1 MFKKVL
7 IAEDHE
13 VRNLGVVNALT
24 ELKIDHFDFVSY
36 CDEALQRIKT
46 ADTENQSYDLLITD
60 LSFDQDH
67 FHQNLKSGQELIR
80 EIRNI
85 HPQIKIIVFSIENK
99 PKIID
104 DLFKILSVDGFVSKG
119 RNDGKEL
126 RNTIKKVFRG
136 ETVIPQEILN
146 SIRNTPL
153 KITENDELLL
163 ALLAKGL
170 TQGEIEDHFK
180 QNKFTPNSKSYIEKR
195 LNELREI
202 FNAKNNI
209 ELIVICK
216 DLGII

>member
-1 MFKKVL
+1 MFKKIL

-24 ELKIDHFDFVSY
+24 ELQIHHFDFVSY
-36 CDEALQRIKT
+36 CDEALNKINT
-46 ADTENQSYDLLITD
+46 ADIENKPYDLLITD
-60 LSFDQDH
+60 LSFDKDH
-67 FHQNLKSGQELIR
+67 FQQNLKSGQELIR
-80 EIRNI
+80 EVRNI
-85 HPQIKIIVFSIENK
+85 HPQIKIIAFSIENK

-104 DLFKILSVDGFVSKG
+104 DLFKIYGIDGFVGKG

-126 RNTIKKVFRG
+126 RNTIKKVFKG
-136 ETVIPQEILN
+136 EIVIPQEILN

-153 KITENDELLL
+153 TISEKDELLL
-163 ALLAKGL
+163 NLLAKGF
-170 TQGEIEDHFK
+170 TQSEIEQHFK
-180 QNKFTPNSKSYIEKR
+180 QSNITPNSKSAIEKR
-195 LNELREI
+195 LNELREV

>member
-1 MFKKVL
+1 MFKKIL

-24 ELKIDHFDFVSY
+24 ELQIHHFDFVSY
-36 CDEALQRIKT
+36 CDEALNKIKT
-46 ADTENQSYDLLITD
+46 ADIENKPYDLLITD
-60 LSFDQDH
+60 LSFDKDH
-67 FHQNLKSGQELIR
+67 FQQNLKSGQELIR
-80 EIRNI
+80 EVRNI
-85 HPQIKIIVFSIENK
+85 HPQIKIIAFSIENK

-104 DLFKILSVDGFVSKG
+104 DLFKIYGIDGFVGKG

-126 RNTIKKVFRG
+126 RNTIKKVFKG
-136 ETVIPQEILN
+136 EIVIPQEILN

-153 KITENDELLL
+153 TISEKDELLL
-163 ALLAKGL
+163 NLLAKGF
-170 TQGEIEDHFK
+170 TQSEIEQHFK
-180 QNKFTPNSKSYIEKR
+180 QSNITPNSKSAIEKR
-195 LNELREI
+195 LNELREV